1 MCLRKNILTFC
12 EKIRY
17 CHIMLIFWR
26 KICITDFLL
35 SKNANLVKIVTK
47 KNRGLSLCKIDREN
61 SKSAFIKV
69 KKNIHLGQKKIGCKR
84 SLNASILTK
93 KTKFSGPT
101 YPKYFRNF
109 PFLTNRQKFL

>member
-1 MCLRKNILTFC
+1 
-12 EKIRY
+12 
-17 CHIMLIFWR
+17 MLIFWT

-47 KNRGLSLCKIDREN
+47 KNLDLSLCMNGREN
-61 SKSAFIKV
+61 SKSAFFKV
-69 KKNIHLGQKKIGCKR
+69 KKNIHLGQKKIGGKR